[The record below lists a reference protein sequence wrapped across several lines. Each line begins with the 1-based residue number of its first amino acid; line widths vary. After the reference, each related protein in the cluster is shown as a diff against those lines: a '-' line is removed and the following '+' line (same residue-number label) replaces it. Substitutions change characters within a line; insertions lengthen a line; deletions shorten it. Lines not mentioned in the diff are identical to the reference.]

1 MANVYLKSKK
11 QKDNGSVDKTFAVD
25 WVDLEA
31 EFVVNE
37 TGDGWEIDYIHVIK
51 GDKDEIEEIVDHYM
65 MNEYEF
71 DETEYAAN

>member
-1 MANVYLKSKK
+1 M
-11 QKDNGSVDKTFAVD
+11 
-25 WVDLEA
+25 DLEA